1 MRSISKLILSC
12 LLPDRVLMSDKLAI
26 LQYITPSRLGG
37 AEEYF
42 LRLIKSLRASGHR
55 VIVVT
60 KRDTPLRYEIEKCDV
75 ELHAWHTHGKIDPV
89 TLSRLCR
96 LIRRKRVDVINTHL
110 TTASLLG
117 AMAGRM
123 TGVPV
128 IAHVHAADSK
138 TFFQFAH
145 YLVAVAK
152 GVEQHL
158 IDQDVPAEKIHLLYY
173 GVDLERYAHP
183 LPVVEAKARLNLP
196 SEARTVG
203 IVGSLIDRK
212 GHRFLLQALKQ
223 IEPQTGPV
231 HAVFAGEGVLEENLR
246 EMAASLGMSERVHF
260 LGFRRDVIE
269 VVSALDVFT
278 LPSLKEGLSIAVM
291 EAMALRRPVIATA
304 IAGMPEVVHDGE
316 TGLLIPPGDVEALV
330 QALLRLLNDPQFA
343 KRLAN
348 NGRQLLEQH
357 FDQRDCLAAV
367 ERFYHQVVAEWRQG
381 RE

>member
-1 MRSISKLILSC
+1 
-12 LLPDRVLMSDKLAI
+12 MSDKLTI

-42 LRLIKSLRASGHR
+42 LRLIKSLRAAGHK

-158 IDQDVPAEKIHLLYY
+158 TDQGVPAAKIHLLYY

-183 LPVVEAKARLNLP
+183 LPVAEAKARLGLP
-196 SEARTVG
+196 AETRTIG

-231 HAVFAGEGVLEENLR
+231 HAIFAGEGMLEENLR
-246 EMAASLGMSERVHF
+246 EMAASFGMSERVHF

-269 VVSALDVFT
+269 VVSALDVFA

-304 IAGMPEVVHDGE
+304 IAGMPEVVRDGE
-316 TGLLIPPGDVEALV
+316 TGLLIPPGDVDALA
-330 QALLRLLNDPQFA
+330 QALLRLLNDPSFA
-343 KRLAN
+343 ERLAN
-348 NGRQLLEQH
+348 DGRHFLEQH
-357 FDQRDCLAAV
+357 FDQRDCLAEV
-367 ERFYHQVVAEWRQG
+367 ERFYHKVASEWRDG
-381 RE
+381 RH